1 MKKARHT
8 GYMVLL
14 SCVSWANCFSFL
26 SLSFLVC
33 HIRVI
38 SGPMLS
44 GLSEIGGL
52 SHMLGKPEAL
62 SVALLI
68 TFPSYFHPHL
78 LSTYCVP
85 GTALGTKDTAL
96 TTGQNILSL
105 LAAFPVIILV
115 PWLLLL
121 QKHQLEFQGTPI
133 LSPRREGTEFQLTAS
148 PLRTQVFHDEMD
160 VRAFSLHQVAGR

>member
-33 HIRVI
+33 QIRVI

-44 GLSEIGGL
+44 GLSENSGL

-62 SVALLI
+62 SVALLN
-68 TFPSYFHPHL
+68 TFPSFFHPHL

-85 GTALGTKDTAL
+85 GTALGTKDTTL
-96 TTGQNILSL
+96 TIGQNILSL
-105 LAAFPVIILV
+105 LAAFPIIILV
-115 PWLLLL
+115 PWLLLYYRSINWNFRGDTSL
-121 QKHQLEFQGTPI
+121 ALGERAKSFSSQLH
-133 LSPRREGTEFQLTAS
+133 LSG
-148 PLRTQVFHDEMD
+148 LR
-160 VRAFSLHQVAGR
+160 FSMMKWM

>member
-14 SCVSWANCFSFL
+14 SCVSRANCFSFL

-33 HIRVI
+33 QIRVI
-38 SGPMLS
+38 TGPMLS

-105 LAAFPVIILV
+105 LVAFPVIILV

-121 QKHQLEFQGTPI
+121 QKHQLEFQGRPI
-133 LSPRREGTEFQLTAS
+133 LSPRQQVLTRE
-148 PLRTQVFHDEMD
+148 R
-160 VRAFSLHQVAGR
+160 GRRVSAHGFTSQDSGFP

>member
-8 GYMVLL
+8 VYMVLL

-26 SLSFLVC
+26 SLSFLIC
-33 HIRVI
+33 QIRVI
-38 SGPMLS
+38 RGPMLS
-44 GLSEIGGL
+44 GLSEISGL

-68 TFPSYFHPHL
+68 IFPSFFHPHL

-96 TTGQNILSL
+96 TTGQNILS
-105 LAAFPVIILV
+105 
-115 PWLLLL
+115 
-121 QKHQLEFQGTPI
+121 
-133 LSPRREGTEFQLTAS
+133 S
-148 PLRTQVFHDEMD
+148 
-160 VRAFSLHQVAGR
+160 